1 MYLNIMKKKK
11 PLVGII
17 TITDIIYTK
26 TQFS

>member
-17 TITDIIYTK
+17 MITDIIYTK